1 MAGRGGVCFRLVVKG
16 VRGGVSEGERIW
28 WMRRGEEEEEEKE
41 GLVAGWGVV
50 GFRWDCWDS
59 MVDRKGRFRCELGYF
74 F

>member
-28 WMRRGEEEEEEKE
+28 WMRRGEEEEEKE

-50 GFRWDCWDS
+50 GFRWDS
-59 MVDRKGRFRCELGYF
+59 MVDRKGRFRCE
-74 F
+74 